1 MMIRPY
7 KPGTRPGRRCLSFLI
22 LAYLISYREK
32 KRYDKIVGFHDVTR
46 ITTLRIGTRAY
57 MFFTLPRRVQ
67 VEIIRLAA
75 LPHTAAPPTG
85 HTGYAP
91 AGEIGLWPH
100 LRVGRRY

>member
-1 MMIRPY
+1 MY
-7 KPGTRPGRRCLSFLI
+7 
-22 LAYLISYREK
+22 
-32 KRYDKIVGFHDVTR
+32 
-46 ITTLRIGTRAY
+46 
-57 MFFTLPRRVQ
+57 FTPPRRVQ